1 MASEP
6 SECQVG
12 IPDTM
17 TGQKQKA
24 GPAHE
29 APGGDSEARGR
40 NKRQWWPKDS
50 ANEMGCLGGGTES
63 SRQYQTSFP
72 EKILPGQLPSDSSPG
87 TPSPPQVGR
96 LSQILSRA
104 PVAIPSFP
112 PSLPGSPAWPQVAA
126 QSPPPTQPRE
136 RTAGTEFN
144 RRHQQ
149 PPGKPRKVDTLIPV
163 PVSGEQAQG
172 RSLFLLGEGCWG
184 PTPQWARPLPGRC
197 HGDGPYRKQPGS
209 FQKAR
214 QLWAPEGMGC

>member
-1 MASEP
+1 MRHLGETRKQEEGTRGSGGQRTA
-6 SECQVG
+6 QMRWGAWGVG
-12 IPDTM
+12 L
-17 TGQKQKA
+17 
-24 GPAHE
+24 
-29 APGGDSEARGR
+29 S
-40 NKRQWWPKDS
+40 
-50 ANEMGCLGGGTES
+50 
-63 SRQYQTSFP
+63 
-72 EKILPGQLPSDSSPG
+72 LPGNTRQVFQKRACQDSCLQTLLLEP
-87 TPSPPQVGR
+87 PPPPPQVGR
-96 LSQILSRA
+96 LSRILSRA
-104 PVAIPSFP
+104 PVAPVAIRSFP
-112 PSLPGSPAWPQVAA
+112 PSLPGSPAWPHVAA